1 MPELKFFVCLFRRVV
16 TDAFLVEAIQKFY
29 LTKMAVTQMDVHSVP
44 HLV

>member
-1 MPELKFFVCLFRRVV
+1 MPELKWFVCLFRRVV

-29 LTKMAVTQMDVHSVP
+29 QTEMAVTQTDVNSVP